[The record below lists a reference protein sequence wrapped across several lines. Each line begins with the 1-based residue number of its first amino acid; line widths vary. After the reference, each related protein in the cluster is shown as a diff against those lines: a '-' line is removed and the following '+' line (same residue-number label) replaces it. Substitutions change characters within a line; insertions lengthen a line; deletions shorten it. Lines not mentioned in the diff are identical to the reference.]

1 MATPDIELFVPG
13 RVCLLG
19 EHSDW
24 SGSFRRFNSA
34 LRPGRTIVV
43 GTNCGLH
50 ARVRPHPS
58 ALVLRTVTDRGA
70 EVTETI
76 PMQPRRLLEVAQGG
90 GFWSYAAGVAYKIM
104 TDYRVGG
111 LVIDNH
117 TTTIPLKKGLS
128 SSAAYCV
135 LVARAF
141 NRVYDLKMTTR
152 GEMEYAYQGE
162 IVTPSRCGRMDQA
175 CAFGNRPVL
184 MTCVGLG
191 GAAAGRRVREG
202 RRGGRQRPPG
212 LPHARPRRTS
222 LPIPRRCSY
231 DGDFTDVATLRVP
244 VPLHLVLVVRAR
256 LQRG

>member
-1 MATPDIELFVPG
+1 MASAAQQAMDIELFVPG
-13 RVCLLG
+13 RLCLLG
-19 EHSDW
+19 EHADW

-34 LRPGRTIVV
+34 LRPGRTMVV

-50 ARVRPHPS
+50 ARVQPHPS
-58 ALVLRTVTDRGA
+58 ALVLRTVTDRGVV
-70 EVTETI
+70 ETTTI

-90 GFWSYAAGVAYKIM
+90 GFWSYGAGVAYKVL

-111 LVIDNH
+111 LVIDNYKS
-117 TTTIPLKKGLS
+117 TLPFKKGLS

-184 MTCVGLG
+184 MTCV
-191 GAAAGRRVREG
+191 
-202 RRGGRQRPPG
+202 
-212 LPHARPRRTS
+212 
-222 LPIPRRCSY
+222 
-231 DGDFTDVATLRVP
+231 
-244 VPLHLVLVVRAR
+244 
-256 LQRG
+256 